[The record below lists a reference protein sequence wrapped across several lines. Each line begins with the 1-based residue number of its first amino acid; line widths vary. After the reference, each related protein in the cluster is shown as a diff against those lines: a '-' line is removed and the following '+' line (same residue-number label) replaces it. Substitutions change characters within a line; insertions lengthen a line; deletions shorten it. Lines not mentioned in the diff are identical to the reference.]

1 MSGTCFNVYLLTLR
15 GILYSDVMVK
25 SDRLLPRKIPESHN
39 DLPIGSCEIESAHRY
54 IIRKRMK
61 IAGVWWKESNA
72 GNMLSLRV
80 MRADGD
86 WESYRKKGYW
96 V

>member
-1 MSGTCFNVYLLTLR
+1 
-15 GILYSDVMVK
+15 
-25 SDRLLPRKIPESHN
+25 
-39 DLPIGSCEIESAHRY
+39 
-54 IIRKRMK
+54 MK

-86 WESYRKKGYW
+86 WESYRKKGYR